1 MKKKIVSFILII
13 ILAGLFTLSISYQR
27 EHQFLIKKEGK
38 FTVLLNNKIG
48 AQKNQPEEKD
58 LTPLLFNFLSKLIYK
73 FAQ

>member
-1 MKKKIVSFILII
+1 MKKKIISLFLVI
-13 ILAGLFTLSISYQR
+13 ILAGMFILSISYQR

-38 FTVLLNNKIG
+38 FTVVLNNKIG
-48 AQKNQPEEKD
+48 AQKNQPEDKD